1 VVVVVGRRRRSLG
14 GAFVVVTVVVMV
26 FRTHLVLNW
35 LVSTYVFFIYIPIG
49 WVCSGDEDRLDEHK
63 RTGVLGFE
71 RELSISTGEDDDEDD
86 DDSCGFQMLS
96 SGRREK

>member
-35 LVSTYVFFIYIPIG
+35 LVSTYVFLFIYLSVGFVQATRIG
-49 WVCSGDEDRLDEHK
+49 
-63 RTGVLGFE
+63 
-71 RELSISTGEDDDEDD
+71 
-86 DDSCGFQMLS
+86 
-96 SGRREK
+96 